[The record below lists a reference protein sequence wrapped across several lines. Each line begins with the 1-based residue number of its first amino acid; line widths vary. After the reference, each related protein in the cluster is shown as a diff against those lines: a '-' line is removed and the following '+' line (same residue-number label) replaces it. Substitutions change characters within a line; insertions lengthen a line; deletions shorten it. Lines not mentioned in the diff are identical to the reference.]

1 MAPSGWDRFRSWF
14 GPDPK
19 VDVEEELDFHL
30 EMRIRDL
37 IARGE
42 SPERAR
48 ELALRRFGDYES
60 SRTECVEID
69 ERRSRRM
76 ARTEYF
82 AELRRDLG
90 YAARTL
96 RRTPGFTA
104 VAIASI
110 ALGIGATTAI
120 FSVVHGVL
128 LQSLPYREA
137 ERLYEVRTL
146 YPDGT
151 GYPLSAPDFMSVR
164 EYNRVFDRVEAFSTG
179 TFTLLG
185 AGEPREVRGSNVS
198 DGLFELLGLRIA
210 VGRGFARDEHQ
221 PGRTSVVVLDN
232 EFWRR
237 EFAGDRAVL
246 GRTFTIGGDPYT
258 VVGVLAEDASIPG
271 KADMYAPLEYDSTF
285 SATSTS
291 PSRRGEFLRVLGRS
305 RPDVEPAAIQG
316 DLRRVGTL
324 LQGQF
329 PQTNERLTFESVS
342 LRDQIV
348 GDVRRPLLI
357 LFGAVAFVLLVACAN
372 VANLLLARVSVRQ
385 DELAVRAALGAG
397 RGRLVRQ
404 LMTESVVLGLAGG
417 IVGLLIAYWGTTA
430 LIAAQPADIPRLDEI
445 GVNRVVVLFT
455 LVTAVLTGLAF
466 GVLPALQ
473 ATGGALMGTLR
484 EGGRGAG
491 AGRGTNRVRSGLVV
505 AEMALAVMLLMGA
518 GLLIRSFIEMTR
530 VNPGFQPE
538 RAMSLR
544 VVLQGQRYAA
554 ATPRRMAIDQLLTR
568 LRAIPGVT
576 MVGATSTLPL
586 NGRGSLVDFALG
598 DAPPPPNVNAEIGMV
613 SVTPGYL
620 RTVGTPLIRGRDFT
634 AADDSLAPRVA
645 LINEA
650 GARLWFPGEDPIG
663 KVPTAGGAEREII
676 GIVADVLQRDPGQAA
691 LPLMYT
697 PYGQRTTSTVR
708 VIIRSAADPL
718 ALAPAVR
725 AELSA
730 LDPNLPLPEL
740 VPLEQLLTTSM
751 ARPRF
756 YTSLLTLFA
765 GVALAL
771 AAIGIFGVLSYSVAQ
786 RSREISI
793 RMALGASAGGVVRMI
808 VRNAMTLAAFGVVVG
823 ILGAIALG
831 RVLRSQLFGV
841 SVADPATF
849 AVVIAVLVL
858 ISAVASYLPARRAAA
873 LDPANALR
881 EG

>member
-1 MAPSGWDRFRSWF
+1 MASGWDRFRGWF

-19 VDVEEELDFHL
+19 IDVEDELSFHL
-30 EMRIRDL
+30 EMRIREL
-37 IARGE
+37 IQRGE

-69 ERRSRRM
+69 ERRSRKM

-82 AELRRDLG
+82 AELRRDFA
-90 YAARTL
+90 YALRTL
-96 RRTPGFTA
+96 GRTPGFTA

-128 LQSLPYREA
+128 LQSLPYRDA
-137 ERLYEVRTL
+137 ERLHEVQTL

-151 GYPLSAPDFMSVR
+151 GYSLSAPDFMSVR
-164 EYNRVFDRVEAFSTG
+164 EHNRVFDRVEAYSRG

-185 AGEPREVRGSNVS
+185 AGEPREVRGAEVS
-198 DGLFELLGLRIA
+198 DGLFDLLGFSFAL
-210 VGRGFARDEHQ
+210 GRGFARDENQ
-221 PGRTSVVVLDN
+221 PGKANVTVLDH
-232 EFWRR
+232 EFWQR
-237 EFAGDRAVL
+237 EFGGERTVL
-246 GRTFTIGGDPYT
+246 GRTVSVGGNPYSI
-258 VVGVLAEDASIPG
+258 VGVLAPG
-271 KADMYAPLEYDSTF
+271 ARTPDRADMYAPLEYDSTF
-285 SATSTS
+285 SATTAVT
-291 PSRRGEFLRVLGRS
+291 RRGEFLNVLGRA
-305 RPDVEPAAIQG
+305 RVGVEPGAITA
-316 DLRRVGTL
+316 DLRRVGTM

-329 PQTNERLTFESVS
+329 PQTNGRLTFDASA
-342 LRDQIV
+342 LRDLIV

-372 VANLLLARVSVRQ
+372 VANLLLARISARQ

-404 LMTESVVLGLAGG
+404 LLTESLVLALAGG
-417 IVGLLIAYWGTTA
+417 IIGLLIAYWGTTA

-455 LVTAVLTGLAF
+455 LVTALFTGLAF

-491 AGRGTNRVRSGLVV
+491 AGRGTNRVRSGLVI
-505 AEMALAVMLLMGA
+505 AEMALAVILLMGS
-518 GLLIRSFIEMTR
+518 GLLIRSFIEMTK

-544 VVLQGQRYAA
+544 IVLQGERYAGPA
-554 ATPRRMAIDQLLTR
+554 PRRMAIDQLIAR
-568 LRAIPGVT
+568 LRALPGVT
-576 MVGATSTLPL
+576 AVAATSTLPL
-586 NGRGSLVDFALG
+586 NGRGSLVDFAVG

-613 SVTPGYL
+613 SVTPGYFS
-620 RTVGTPLIRGRDFT
+620 TVGTPLLRGRDFT
-634 AADDSLAPRVA
+634 QADDSLAPRVT

-663 KVPTAGGAEREII
+663 KRPIAGGTEREIV
-676 GIVADVLQRDPGQAA
+676 GVVADVLQRDPGQPA

-697 PYGQRTTSTVR
+697 PYGQRTTGTIR
-708 VIIRSAADPL
+708 VIIRSAGDPL

-725 AELSA
+725 AEVSA

-740 VPLEQLLTTSM
+740 QPLGNLLTTSM

-765 GVALAL
+765 AVALAL

-793 RMALGASAGGVVRMI
+793 RMALGASATGVVRMI
-808 VRNAMTLAAFGVVVG
+808 VRNAMTLAGLGVAVG

-841 SVADPATF
+841 SVADPMTF
-849 AVVIAVLVL
+849 AAVIVVLVL